1 MRSPAC
7 CRDSSRRRRRSRRRR
22 TRRIKPSR
30 TRAHRYSRQRS
41 LGRALTMAAGE
52 NMDALTEHLALAER
66 VRDLLPDASRVAA
79 AIIDAYG
86 RGGRVYTFGNGGSS
100 ADAAHF
106 AEELLGRYKRERRP
120 LPAQSL
126 SIDASALTCI
136 ANDYSYDEVFERQVR
151 GFVRDGDIVIGFSTS
166 GRSPNVVRGL
176 AAARELGATTVLFG
190 GGAGAPAGDHSDHAL
205 VVPAVATARVQELHV
220 LLLHLVLDT
229 VDEWAA
235 AT

>member
-1 MRSPAC
+1 VSTA
-7 CRDSSRRRRRSRRRR
+7 
-22 TRRIKPSR
+22 
-30 TRAHRYSRQRS
+30 
-41 LGRALTMAAGE
+41 
-52 NMDALTEHLALAER
+52 DALSEHAALLAR
-66 VRDLLPDASRVAA
+66 VEELVPQVDDVARRLIA
-79 AIIDAYG
+79 AFDSD
-86 RGGRVYTFGNGGSS
+86 GRVYTFGNGGSS

-151 GFVRDGDIVIGFSTS
+151 GFARAGDVVIGFSTS

-176 AAARELGATTVLFG
+176 AAGRELGAVTVLFG
-190 GGAGAPAGDHSDHAL
+190 GGPPAADHAD
-205 VVPAVATARVQELHV
+205 VAFTIPSESTARIQEMHV
-220 LLLHLVLDT
+220 LLLHLILEQ

-235 AT
+235 SSS